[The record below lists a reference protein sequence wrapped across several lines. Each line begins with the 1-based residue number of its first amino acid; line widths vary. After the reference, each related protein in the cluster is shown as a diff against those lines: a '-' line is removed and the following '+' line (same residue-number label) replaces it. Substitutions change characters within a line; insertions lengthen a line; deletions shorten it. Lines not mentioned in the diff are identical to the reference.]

1 MLASLRRPVVL
12 IGVPDN
18 PQGLTCVDLDF
29 AAAGALTVNHLADLG
44 HRRIALLGPSPA
56 VYARGTSYA
65 GRFLR
70 GFNEAVTAHGLQAV
84 SHPCAPSY
92 AGVGAYL
99 DQTLST
105 DPSITAIV
113 AHNEAVLGALLSEV
127 RHRGLDIPR
136 DISVV
141 AVCPDDIAKAQSVAL
156 TSVTIPAAELGALAV
171 DMTVRQLDGPVSAEI
186 RLLSP
191 RLTRRDSTAR
201 PHSHSVRHYAAE

>member
-1 MLASLRRPVVL
+1 MEAEEPRIPVLASLRRPVVL
-12 IGVPDN
+12 PGAPDN
-18 PQGLTCVDLDF
+18 PQRLTCVDLDF
-29 AAAGALTVNHLADLG
+29 VAAGAFTVNHLADLG

-56 VYARGTSYA
+56 VYERGTSYA

-70 GFNEAVTAHGLQAV
+70 DFNEAETAHGLRAV

-99 DQTLST
+99 DRTLST

-136 DISVV
+136 ARRSGV
-141 AVCPDDIAKAQSVAL
+141 ARDPAALATADQTGQYRVTTFSLSPGLCRRVTL
-156 TSVTIPAAELGALAV
+156 TSLLKRF
-171 DMTVRQLDGPVSAEI
+171 DTVR
-186 RLLSP
+186 R
-191 RLTRRDSTAR
+191 
-201 PHSHSVRHYAAE
+201 